1 MARVDDGFLQ
11 FEESD
16 VEVFSRTVVVL
27 VNDARLHCDG
37 FFARLRCRRIVF
49 SKHELQF
56 R

>member
-16 VEVFSRTVVVL
+16 VVVFRRTVVAL
-27 VNDARLHCDG
+27 VNDACLHCDG
-37 FFARLRCRRIVF
+37 FLARLRCRRIVF
-49 SKHELQF
+49 SKHELQL